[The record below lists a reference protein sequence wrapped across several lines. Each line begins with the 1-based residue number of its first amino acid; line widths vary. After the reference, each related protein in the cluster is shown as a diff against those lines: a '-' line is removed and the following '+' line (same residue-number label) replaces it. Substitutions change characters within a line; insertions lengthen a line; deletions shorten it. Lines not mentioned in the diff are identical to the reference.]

1 MVEPLTA
8 GIIPHQVDSSYSNMV
23 VYDLAGHHE
32 FFSSHSA
39 CLEAISLDSPAIFL
53 FLQDLRKDPEVMTK
67 EVYYWSTMIDGVCHK
82 CPEQSG
88 VIVVGTHADLITE
101 EQLVAKVAH
110 LNSVAKVAVTHQ
122 KLLKICAM
130 NLNKLYSQ
138 EMKTF
143 KDILQEAC
151 NTVIH
156 MSPPTPVHCNLMLAF
171 LNERLPHG
179 MDAITLADLAA
190 HLCADPNKAIR
201 ANIPQ
206 LITILKTLS
215 ERGLIVFIPSKDP
228 LQSWIVIRKESILK
242 KVNGALFADPSLKEY
257 GHLVSSTGI
266 IRRSVLEAAF
276 PEYNIDMIT
285 QFMIHFE
292 LCQAVDLSKI
302 DTNMAPEGSD
312 LGPLLFF
319 PALVS
324 ADRPGSATVPANSFG
339 WSMIVKCT
347 NQFFTPRFL
356 HVLLRRLPTE
366 FALPALQ
373 ASSLHSHCR
382 YYCDVWSRGIK
393 WLSEAGVTT
402 IVEMNETFQSLSMAM
417 STADRTDPKYLELAR
432 AVLAVVKKACQEF
445 CPHLEVLEVIS
456 CPPEASSDLSDGTKV
471 ELSSLKTALLEKEK
485 LLADVNWQK
494 RVVMEEWMKI
504 EPSLP
509 QLVEGEAV
517 GRCGYIAII

>member
-1 MVEPLTA
+1 MLEPLTA

-53 FLQDLRKDPEVMTK
+53 LLQDLRKDPEVMTK

-190 HLCADPNKAIR
+190 HLCADPDKAIR

-215 ERGLIVFIPSKDP
+215 ERGLIVFIPSEDP

-257 GHLVSSTGI
+257 RHLGSSTGI

-292 LCQAVDLSKI
+292 LCQSVDLSKI

-324 ADRPGSATVPANSFG
+324 ADRP
-339 WSMIVKCT
+339 
-347 NQFFTPRFL
+347 
-356 HVLLRRLPTE
+356 
-366 FALPALQ
+366 
-373 ASSLHSHCR
+373 
-382 YYCDVWSRGIK
+382 
-393 WLSEAGVTT
+393 
-402 IVEMNETFQSLSMAM
+402 
-417 STADRTDPKYLELAR
+417 AR
-432 AVLAVVKKACQEF
+432 
-445 CPHLEVLEVIS
+445 
-456 CPPEASSDLSDGTKV
+456 
-471 ELSSLKTALLEKEK
+471 
-485 LLADVNWQK
+485 
-494 RVVMEEWMKI
+494 
-504 EPSLP
+504 
-509 QLVEGEAV
+509 
-517 GRCGYIAII
+517 